1 MLCLDFIIYIS
12 NIEFEFYWNLFSKY
26 IFLIL
31 GMIEDGNQ
39 TENAENMRRSVWIR
53 IPNLIM
59 YINSFIN
66 KLLKNVD
73 DANKPVLFQT
83 CVIRDY

>member
-39 TENAENMRRSVWIR
+39 TENAEEKTWEGAYGYEF
-53 IPNLIM
+53 LT
-59 YINSFIN
+59 
-66 KLLKNVD
+66 L
-73 DANKPVLFQT
+73 
-83 CVIRDY
+83 

>member
-1 MLCLDFIIYIS
+1 MGIKLKMQRKKH
-12 NIEFEFYWNLFSKY
+12 EKER
-26 IFLIL
+26 
-31 GMIEDGNQ
+31 MQ
-39 TENAENMRRSVWIR
+39 IR